1 MGGTRSQER
10 MIIVTAGVALAG
22 TLGGGVL
29 WLNGEVS
36 AAHVAWAATTALLL
50 VPLTWSVIRT
60 LLRGDVGVDAIALLS
75 MAGALAVGEYFAGAV
90 VAVMLAGGN
99 ALEAFAQNRAGREL
113 STLVSKI
120 PTTANVR
127 RDDEIVIVGVDEV
140 EVGDRMVIKAGDT
153 VPADGSL
160 VSPDAVMDTASLTG
174 EPLPAHLIAGDD
186 VPSGFVNAGAAVEIT
201 TTRPAVE
208 STYAALV
215 RLVRAA
221 QGSQAPFVRMAD
233 RYAVWFLAFTLALA
247 GLAWAASA
255 DPVRAVAVLVV
266 ATPCPLILAAPVAL
280 VSGVSRA
287 ARSGVIVKG
296 AAVIE
301 QLGAV
306 RTVMFDK
313 TGTLTGGTPV
323 VMEIDGAGS
332 DDTNLLR
339 LAASLDQASAHVVA
353 QALVCE
359 ARERGLQLDFPTELD
374 EVPGQGI
381 SGRVNGVAVAVGSYS
396 FLSARG
402 ISSLPPHAT
411 IPGSAVVLVAI
422 NGAYAGHISVSD
434 RLRSDARRLVQRLR
448 EEGVEKVLLVT
459 GDQRP
464 VANAI
469 AAASGIDDVFS
480 EMTAEGKLGLVK
492 SFRDDPK
499 RRSVVMVGDGV
510 NDAPALALAD
520 VGIAIGRTA
529 TAASETADAVIVVDR
544 IERVADAIAIGR
556 RSMRIARQSVVV
568 GLALSSVAMLF
579 AAAGLLPPVAGAL
592 LQEVIDFAVIANA
605 LRALRE

>member
-1 MGGTRSQER
+1 MGGTRSQDW
-10 MIIVTAGVALAG
+10 IIVTAGAALAG
-22 TLGGGVL
+22 TLGGGIL
-29 WLNGEVS
+29 WLSGEVS

-50 VPLTWSVIRT
+50 VPLTWSVVRT

-99 ALEAFAQNRAGREL
+99 ALEAFAQRRAGREL
-113 STLVSKI
+113 SALVSKI

-127 RDDEIVIVGVDEV
+127 RDDEVVTVGVDEL

-153 VPADGSL
+153 VPADGLL

-174 EPLPAHLIAGDD
+174 EPLPAHLVAGDD
-186 VPSGFVNAGAAVEIT
+186 VPSGYVNAGAAVEIT
-201 TTRPAVE
+201 ATRPAAQ

-247 GLAWAASA
+247 GLAWALSG

-313 TGTLTGGTPV
+313 TGTLTVGTPV
-323 VMEIDGAGS
+323 VMAIDAEGS
-332 DDTNLLR
+332 DDDTNLLQ

-353 QALVCE
+353 QALVLE
-359 ARERGLQLDFPTELD
+359 ARKRGLQLVFPTELD

-396 FLSARG
+396 FLAARG

-411 IPGSAVVLVAI
+411 IPGSAIVLVAI
-422 NGAYAGHISVSD
+422 DGGYGGHIHVTD
-434 RLRSDARRLVQRLR
+434 RLRSDARRLVQRLH

-469 AAASGIDDVFS
+469 ATAAGINDVFS
-480 EMTAEGKLGLVK
+480 EMTAEGKLGLVR
-492 SFRDDPK
+492 SFRNDPH
-499 RRSVVMVGDGV
+499 RRRVVMVGDGV

-520 VGIAIGRTA
+520 VGIAIGSTA

-544 IERVADAIAIGR
+544 IDRVADAIAIGR

-568 GLALSSVAMLF
+568 GLALSCVAMLF

-592 LQEVIDFAVIANA
+592 LQEVIDVAVIANA
-605 LRALRE
+605 LRALRG